1 MNRNIPLTDG
11 TEKGVDLEGKDY
23 DIDEI
28 IWMWD
33 VTTRADKT
41 IIENNQ
47 KGVLSS
53 KYTPGPLSLMEI
65 GGVDK
70 FQNWYLKHLQN
81 SL

>member
-1 MNRNIPLTDG
+1 MWL
-11 TEKGVDLEGKDY
+11 VDKDAKEGKDY

-28 IWMWD
+28 IWMWG

-70 FQNWYLKHLQN
+70 FQNWYLKHLKN